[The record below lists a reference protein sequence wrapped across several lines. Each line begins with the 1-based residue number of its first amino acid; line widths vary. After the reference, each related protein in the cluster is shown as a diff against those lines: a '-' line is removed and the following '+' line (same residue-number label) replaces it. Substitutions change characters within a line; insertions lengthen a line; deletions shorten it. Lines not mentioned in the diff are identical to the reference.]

1 MMSLNLDLQR
11 WASSV
16 VENDYEKQIFSILI
30 SARSLTRVI
39 LAGRRDSRRH
49 STTSF
54 SESVVVAE
62 TRSFNLQQFYHFAI
76 GRRLNLLQ

>member
-1 MMSLNLDLQR
+1 M
-11 WASSV
+11 
-16 VENDYEKQIFSILI
+16 VEDDYEKQIFSILS

-76 GRRLNLLQ
+76 GKRLNLLQ

>member
-54 SESVVVAE
+54 SEIVVVAE
-62 TRSFNLQQFYHFAI
+62 TRGFNL
-76 GRRLNLLQ
+76 